1 LSLSKP
7 RLVEISDPDD
17 PRLADYRDL
26 RDVQLRL
33 HLEAEHGLFLAE
45 GEKVVRR
52 ALEAGFRPRSF
63 LMAPRWLEGL
73 DDLLSRADAPVY
85 VVSEALAEEVTGF
98 HVHRGALASLHRRPL
113 PSPEDVLAD
122 ARSVLVLEEVVDHTN
137 VGAIFRSG
145 AALGFDAVLVAPRC
159 ADPLYR
165 RAIKVSMGAVFT
177 TPWTRL
183 PDWYDALPALS
194 SSGFTTVALTLADDA
209 VPIEHAVAGVD
220 RLALVLGSEGHGL
233 SPRWEQSADRRATI
247 PMSAGIDSLNV
258 AAATAVACYVAA
270 RRFNPQSPAGQPS
283 G

>member
-1 LSLSKP
+1 MATP
-7 RLVEISDPDD
+7 VEIDDADD

-26 RDVQLRL
+26 RDVELRK
-33 HLEAEHGLFLAE
+33 HLEGEQGLFLAE

-52 ALEAGFRPRSF
+52 AVEAGFVPRSF

-73 DDLLSRADAPVY
+73 ADVLAASDAPCFVL
-85 VVSEALAEEVTGF
+85 SEKLAEQVTGF

-113 PSPEDVLAD
+113 PALADVLD
-122 ARSVLVLEEVVDHTN
+122 GARSVLVLEDLVDHTN

-145 AALGFDAVLVAPRC
+145 AAFGFDAVLLAPRC

-165 RAIKVSMGAVFT
+165 RAIKVAMGAVFS

-183 PDWYDALPALS
+183 PDWYDALPDLS
-194 SSGFTTVALTLADDA
+194 ARGFTTVALTLAPDA
-209 VPIEHAVAGVD
+209 AVIDEAAASVD

-233 SPRWEQSADRRATI
+233 SARWEQSADRRATI
-247 PMSAGIDSLNV
+247 PLRPGIDSLNV

-270 RRFNPQSPAGQPS
+270 RR
-283 G
+283 